1 MKKLI
6 RIYLSLVIALSP
18 IILINQANAGT
29 VGGWTMSNPIAQG
42 ASTIY
47 NGAKTVLI
55 NGAEVV
61 KNGTAKITPTA
72 TGVAKVLARGGAV
85 SALSVAVE
93 QLIGAVDWVLDPANN
108 QIRYKLPSDP
118 TGAYLYNRPSSGSGG
133 PFIYTLAQAQTKVC
147 EIINSIVGTN
157 YTLTNCS
164 ITGVNTSNPAKVVF
178 NFTYDQ
184 INSNGS
190 TEKGKKSY
198 YDSYGRQVAETPEQE
213 ERRIPLPT
221 VAQQVISNANSGD
234 TNAQVATM
242 AAAADIVK
250 EAETDSTKAPPIVQ
264 QLENT
269 AVTPT
274 DETATGTQTKNPTN
288 PDVTDLSLEFP
299 AFCGWA
305 PMVCEAAQTVISFPT
320 TLQSWA
326 DAVALAWANFWEE
339 PNLEKDDSTVEV
351 EEKEIQDPSQFDQMY
366 VQFGGQCPSFEATTI
381 SVGPVSVPLSFD
393 LSPLCDFALFVRPAV
408 LGIAYLGAMGIVTA
422 AIREV

>member
-366 VQFGGQCPSFEATTI
+366 VQFGGQCPSLTDAVSTATNVATQQNQ
-381 SVGPVSVPLSFD
+381 PNTQ
-393 LSPLCDFALFVRPAV
+393 ALTPEEQARYQQA
-408 LGIAYLGAMGIVTA
+408 
-422 AIREV
+422 REQGLI